1 MSPFLKRNWFLCS
14 LVVLFATGFTLHT
27 SLGQLVE
34 MSWLKKIIVAIVMF
48 MMALPLNISAM
59 VSGIRQPKGTILACL
74 INYGA
79 LPFCAWML
87 SPLITNESIR
97 IGFLVASV
105 TPCTLASA
113 SVWTRKA
120 GGNDAV
126 SLMVTIVTNTACF
139 LVTPAWL
146 SIMLAGGKELNT
158 PTGQIMMNLCLLVVL
173 PMVIAQLVRL
183 HRPWAEKATA
193 RKKHFS
199 TLAQCGILS
208 IVFLGAIKAGD
219 LLLESA
225 DTGALPVTALAVSIA
240 FVIIVHSVMF
250 WFGYGCGALIR
261 LPRADQIAV
270 AFSGSQKT
278 LMVGLYLCDLLE
290 CIAIPMIAFH
300 VCQLFID
307 TLFADRLNRSGQI
320 DPNDRPREQQHK
332 HSPSSGGEDADKG
345 EDMFSDLE

>member
-1 MSPFLKRNWFLCS
+1 
-14 LVVLFATGFTLHT
+14 
-27 SLGQLVE
+27 
-34 MSWLKKIIVAIVMF
+34 
-48 MMALPLNISAM
+48 
-59 VSGIRQPKGTILACL
+59 
-74 INYGA
+74 
-79 LPFCAWML
+79 
-87 SPLITNESIR
+87 
-97 IGFLVASV
+97 
-105 TPCTLASA
+105 
-113 SVWTRKA
+113 
-120 GGNDAV
+120 
-126 SLMVTIVTNTACF
+126 
-139 LVTPAWL
+139 
-146 SIMLAGGKELNT
+146 
-158 PTGQIMMNLCLLVVL
+158 
-173 PMVIAQLVRL
+173 
-183 HRPWAEKATA
+183 
-193 RKKHFS
+193 S

-225 DTGALPVTALAVSIA
+225 DTGSLPVTALAVSIA

>member
-1 MSPFLKRNWFLCS
+1 MS
-14 LVVLFATGFTLHT
+14 V
-27 SLGQLVE
+27 
-34 MSWLKKIIVAIVMF
+34 
-48 MMALPLNISAM
+48 
-59 VSGIRQPKGTILACL
+59 
-74 INYGA
+74 
-79 LPFCAWML
+79 FCAWML
-87 SPLITNESIR
+87 SPLITHESTR

-146 SIMLAGGKELNT
+146 AIMLDGKELTT
-158 PTGQIMMNLCLLVVL
+158 PTGLITMNLCLLVVL
-173 PMVIAQLVRL
+173 PMVLAQLVRL
-183 HRPWAEKATA
+183 HRPWAEKATDH
-193 RKKHFS
+193 KKHFS

-208 IVFLGAIKAGD
+208 IVFLGAIKAGNI
-219 LLLESA
+219 LLDPA
-225 DTGALPVTALAVSIA
+225 DTGPLPVTALALSIA

-278 LMVGLYLCDLLE
+278 LMVGLYLCALLD

-307 TLFADRLNRSGQI
+307 TLFADRLNPSG
-320 DPNDRPREQQHK
+320 K
-332 HSPSSGGEDADKG
+332 
-345 EDMFSDLE
+345 